1 MPVIPASQIT
11 FSVKKSTRA
20 LWTFMGWPTLL
31 CLKVQSG
38 KIIDTY
44 ISRPTFN
51 EVQPI
56 SWLQF
61 HTIDNSNSLGKQCL
75 CMV

>member
-1 MPVIPASQIT
+1 MPVPS
-11 FSVKKSTRA
+11 FLHLRLPSLLKKSTRA

-38 KIIDTY
+38 

-51 EVQPI
+51 E
-56 SWLQF
+56 F
-61 HTIDNSNSLGKQCL
+61 HGYDFIPLTTQIH
-75 CMV
+75 

>member
-1 MPVIPASQIT
+1 MPVPS
-11 FSVKKSTRA
+11 FLHLRLPSLLKKSTRA

-51 EVQPI
+51 E
-56 SWLQF
+56 F
-61 HTIDNSNSLGKQCL
+61 HGYDFIPLTTQIH
-75 CMV
+75 